1 MGSGKILRVS
11 ILSADRF
18 RPYRW
23 GVLLVL
29 LGLFAAHDV
38 VIGVGQLVAPHAG
51 MVDFRVYFAAAQALE
66 HGRPLYAS
74 PPPCCFNAGA
84 MRGYT
89 YPPLFAFL
97 LIPLT
102 GLPIDD
108 AGRVWLGINYASLI
122 ALLVVGA
129 RAARPR
135 FSLETIGWLLLM
147 MLASAPIG
155 AAMYGIQVDPLIVLL
170 EAVFAWSIVTDR
182 RLALGGAA
190 LALAACIKV
199 SPLLIAP
206 AILLLPPRRAL
217 QAFACLAA
225 GLAAGT
231 LTMFLIS
238 PQAVAYVT
246 HVLPSFSGGVVS
258 PWNRSL
264 PGVILRLL
272 GSQGWHP
279 GSGLGTV
286 FLLVEIAALAAT
298 WFVCSRVPGASGRV
312 LMVAGLLAVVP
323 IFQGVTW
330 DHHLTVEILVLLL
343 LVPMLQAGSLAW
355 ILAVGGVLLTGV
367 NQQIIDA
374 SLRSHGLEPPHGI
387 GQIALFGA
395 GASIDL
401 IGMLAALAAVLLLA
415 RLQAGAAYN
424 PAATSSARRSTLL
437 RKATPLTSADL
448 APT

>member
-1 MGSGKILRVS
+1 VS

-23 GVLLVL
+23 AVLLVL
-29 LGLFAAHDV
+29 LGLFAVNDV
-38 VIGVGQLVAPHAG
+38 VIGVAQLVAPHAAT
-51 MVDFRVYFAAAQALE
+51 VDFHVYFAAALALD
-66 HGRPLYAS
+66 HGKPLYAS
-74 PPPCCFNAGA
+74 PPPCCFSAAA

-108 AGRVWLGINYASLI
+108 AGRVWLVVNYTSLI
-122 ALLVVGA
+122 ALLVIGA

-135 FSLETIGWLLLM
+135 FSLETIGWLVLT
-147 MLASAPIG
+147 MLASAAIG
-155 AAMYGIQVDPLIVLL
+155 AAMYGIQVDPFIVLL
-170 EAVFAWSIVTDR
+170 EAVFAWSVVTDR
-182 RLALGGAA
+182 RLAIGGAA

-217 QAFACLAA
+217 QAFAGLAA

-231 LTMFLIS
+231 LTMLAIS

-264 PGVILRLL
+264 PGVVLRLL
-272 GSQGWHP
+272 GSQGVHP
-279 GSGLGTV
+279 GSVLGTT
-286 FLLVEIAALAAT
+286 FLVVEIAALAAT
-298 WFVCSRVPGASGRV
+298 WFLCSRVPGASGRV
-312 LMVAGLLAVVP
+312 LAIAGLLAVVP

-330 DHHLTVEILVLLL
+330 DHHLTAEILVLVLL
-343 LVPMLQAGSLAW
+343 APMLRAGSLTW
-355 ILAVGGVLLTGV
+355 MLAVGGVLLTGV
-367 NQQIIDA
+367 NQVVIDA
-374 SLRSHGLEPPHGI
+374 SLRSHGLEPPHGFA
-387 GQIALFGA
+387 QLALFGA

-401 IGMLAALAAVLLLA
+401 IGMLATLAAVLLLA
-415 RLQAGAAYN
+415 RLHVRVGDN
-424 PAATSSARRSTLL
+424 PSAKIHATNPVPASARL
-437 RKATPLTSADL
+437 AT
-448 APT
+448 

>member
-1 MGSGKILRVS
+1 ML
-11 ILSADRF
+11 A
-18 RPYRW
+18 
-23 GVLLVL
+23 VL
-29 LGLFAAHDV
+29 LGLFAVNDI
-38 VIGVGQLVAPHAG
+38 VIGVGQLVAPHAAT
-51 MVDFRVYFAAAQALE
+51 VDFRIYFAAAQALE
-66 HGRPLYAS
+66 HGRPIYAS
-74 PPPCCFNAGA
+74 PPPCCFNIAA

-89 YPPLFAFL
+89 YPPLFAYL

-102 GLPIDD
+102 ALPIDD

-122 ALLVVGA
+122 ALLVIGA

-135 FSLETIGWLLLM
+135 FAPETIGWLVLM

-155 AAMYGIQVDPLIVLL
+155 AAMYGIQVDPFIVLL

-182 RLALGGAA
+182 RVALGGAA

-206 AILLLPPRRAL
+206 AILLLPRRRAL
-217 QAFACLAA
+217 QAFIGLAA
-225 GLAAGT
+225 GLAGGT
-231 LTMFLIS
+231 LTMLLIS
-238 PQAVAYVT
+238 PQAVAYIT

-264 PGVILRLL
+264 PGVVLRML
-272 GSQGWHP
+272 GSQGVHP
-279 GSGLGTV
+279 ESSLGTV

-298 WFVCSRVPGASGRV
+298 WFVCSRAPGASGRV
-312 LMVAGLLAVVP
+312 LTVAGLLAVVP

-330 DHHLTVEILVLLL
+330 DHHLTVEILVLVLL
-343 LVPMLQAGSLAW
+343 APMLRVGSPAW

-367 NQQIIDA
+367 NQQIVDA
-374 SLRSHGLEPPHGI
+374 SLRSHGLEPPHGVA
-387 GQIALFGA
+387 QLALFGA

-401 IGMLAALAAVLLLA
+401 IGMLATLAAVLLSA
-415 RLQAGAAYN
+415 RLQGRGAHV
-424 PAATSSARRSTLL
+424 PAMTNAARRSMLV
-437 RKATPLTSADL
+437 RKAAPLTSADV